1 MTQPFE
7 LPRFYMPYPARLN
20 PHVDEARAHSREW
33 ARTMGM
39 LEGSGI
45 WEQSD
50 LDAHDYGLL
59 CAYTHPDCD
68 GPALSL
74 VTDWY
79 VWVFFFDDHF
89 LEAFKRTQDREHS
102 DHNPFCRGPKTG
114 WLCPRGDRLHGQAN
128 S

>member
-7 LPRFYMPYPARLN
+7 LPHFYMPCPARLN
-20 PHVDEARAHSREW
+20 PHVDEARAHSAEW
-33 ARTMGM
+33 ARSMGM

-74 VTDWY
+74 ITDWY

-89 LEAFKRTQDREHS
+89 LETFKRTQDR
-102 DHNPFCRGPKTG
+102 GGGKAY
-114 WLCPRGDRLHGQAN
+114 LDRLPLFMPMDLTTPVPEPEIH
-128 S
+128 